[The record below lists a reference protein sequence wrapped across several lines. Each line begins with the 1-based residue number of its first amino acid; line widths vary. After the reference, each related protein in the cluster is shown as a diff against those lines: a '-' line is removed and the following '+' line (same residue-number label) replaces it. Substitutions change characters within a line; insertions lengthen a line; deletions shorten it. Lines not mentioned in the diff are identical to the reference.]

1 MSDPFVH
8 LRVASGYSL
17 QYGASHPSALVRA
30 AADAEMDTLGLTDR
44 DGLYG
49 AIRFAKACVET
60 GVAPVI
66 GADLGLRPEG
76 AAGERW
82 RTVRGAGEGV
92 HPHDRAHAFAR
103 DLPAETTVGT
113 GPREATPTT
122 GRAVALASSR
132 RGWASLCRLVSAA
145 HADGERGSPRITR
158 DLVGRHG
165 DDVVVMLGPD
175 SDVGRALASQDDDR
189 AERLLDAWRDV
200 VPAERLAIGVVNHR
214 VGPSTSPG
222 SRWTGSGNGG
232 TRSGSRAVVG
242 SASFA
247 GRMLAFADAHGV
259 TGVLTNAVRMAR
271 RTDAPVADVLDAA
284 RRLVPLDARNV
295 DRRNAEGYLKSGKE
309 MIGVAEEVCRIAGR
323 RGASGLF
330 GATRDLAIR
339 CRLDPHADVGLGEIH
354 LPEFEISTGSIH
366 GTTAGRAC
374 RDHSVDNALAELRA
388 RCEAGVNRR
397 YGVPNEQVR
406 ERLDDELGVIEQ
418 LGFASY
424 FLTVARVV
432 DDIRGLGIRVAARG
446 SGAGSLVNYALG
458 ISGIDPIRYD
468 LIMERFLSPLRR
480 ALPDID
486 IDVESAR
493 RTDIYDMI
501 FDTFGAE
508 RVACVAMMDT
518 YRVRHAIRDVGAAMS
533 LPPGDIDAIAKS
545 FPHIRARDA
554 RHALRDLPELRAAN
568 LGDAQLQ
575 TLFEL
580 VEGLDG
586 LPRHVALHPCG
597 VLLSDATLLDRTPVE
612 RSFGDY
618 PMSQFDKEDV
628 EDIGLL
634 KLDVLGIRMQSSMA
648 HAVNEIERATGER
661 IDLDA
666 LAPFDDAS
674 VYDMIGR
681 AETLGCFQIESPG
694 QRELVGKFGPSEFND
709 IIIDISLFRPG
720 PVKSDMVVPFLR
732 ARNGW
737 TDARYL
743 HPDLIPALA
752 ETRGV
757 VVFHEQII
765 KIVAIM
771 TGCSYAYGDEARRAL
786 GSPQGQEDVRRWFV
800 PTALKRGYEQRVVDD
815 VWEVLKS
822 FASFGFCKAHAA
834 AFALPTYQSAWLKRH
849 HPAAFLAGVL
859 THDPGMYPKRLILE
873 EARRLGIPILPLDVN
888 ASGVEYLIEEL
899 PLVEQPPR
907 DEAACRGHDPATY
920 GIRLSL
926 ADVKGISEAES
937 ERIVAG
943 RPYTGLTD
951 FWARAHA
958 ASDLVER
965 LILAGAFDDLY
976 GIGAP
981 RLVGRRGAVTR
992 RDLLLCLADL
1002 ARTER
1007 VDARVNGRR
1016 ARDLAGG
1023 RVNGRQ
1029 AVQLA
1034 LPLAETSLVEPV
1046 EATPP
1051 LAELV
1056 EATPPLVEPVETPL
1070 VELVETRLDVV
1081 VTGLPEMTADE
1092 RMQAE
1097 LDVLGLDAT
1106 RHVLSDHLPFLR
1118 SLGIAWSEGLLKRH
1132 SQSTMLVAGVK
1143 VATQTPPV
1151 KSGRRVIFLTLDDTT
1166 GPVDLTFFEDAQGPY
1181 ATTVFNSWLIVGRG
1195 ELRRTGP
1202 RGVSLR
1208 ATGAWDLVHLE
1219 SVWRRVLDEAGDEA
1233 TAVAS
1238 VRELIDAPV
1247 VMPEPVRRGA
1257 DWGEGPAAD
1266 TEHHGQAGGM
1276 GQRRVWVHPS
1286 GFVQNPYTDVAPA
1299 GESPKSVPQR
1309 KLWHSSQ
1316 GSSGW

>member
-1 MSDPFVH
+1 MSDPYVH

-17 QYGASHPSALVRA
+17 QYGASHPEELVRQ
-30 AADAEMDTLGLTDR
+30 AADHDMDTLGLTDR

-49 AIRFAKACVET
+49 AIRFAKACLEA

-66 GADLGLRPEG
+66 GADLALRP
-76 AAGERW
+76 AGP
-82 RTVRGAGEGV
+82 RGR
-92 HPHDRAHAFAR
+92 PDAHAS
-103 DLPAETTVGT
+103 VGT
-113 GPREATPTT
+113 GPREAAATT

-145 HADGERGSPRITR
+145 HADGGRGSPRLTR
-158 DLVGRHG
+158 EQVGRHC
-165 DDVVVMLGPD
+165 DDLVIVLGPD
-175 SDVGRALASQDDDR
+175 SDLGRALADRDDDR
-189 AERLLDAWRDV
+189 AGRLLGSWLEA
-200 VPAERLAIGVVNHR
+200 VPADRLAIGVVSHR
-214 VGPSTSPG
+214 VAGHGP
-222 SRWTGSGNGG
+222 
-232 TRSGSRAVVG
+232 G
-242 SASFA
+242 SASLA
-247 GRMLAFADAHGV
+247 GRMLAFADAHGL

-271 RTDAPVADVLDAA
+271 RSDAPTADVLDAT
-284 RRLVPLDARNV
+284 RRLVPLDLRNV
-295 DRRNAEGYLKSGKE
+295 DRRNAEGHLKSGKE
-309 MIGVAEEVCRIAGR
+309 MIAVAEEVAALAGR
-323 RGASGLF
+323 RDATRLF

-339 CRLDPHADVGLGEIH
+339 CRLDPRADVGLGEIH
-354 LPEFEISTGSIH
+354 LPEFAVLG
-366 GTTAGRAC
+366 GAAGDAF
-374 RDHSVDNALAELRA
+374 AELR
-388 RCEAGVNRR
+388 RRSEAGLVAR
-397 YGVPNEQVR
+397 YGAPGEDAR
-406 ERLDDELGVIEQ
+406 RRLDDELDVIGRM
-418 LGFASY
+418 GFASY

-458 ISGIDPIRYD
+458 ISGVDPLRYD

-493 RTDIYDMI
+493 RTEIYDLI
-501 FDTFGAE
+501 FATFGAE

-533 LPPGDIDAIAKS
+533 LPPGDVDAIAKS

-568 LGDAQLQ
+568 LNDRQLQ
-575 TLFEL
+575 VLFTL
-580 VEGLDG
+580 VESLDG

-618 PMSQFDKEDV
+618 PMSQFDKTDV

-648 HAVNEIERATGER
+648 HAVHEIERVTGER
-661 IDLDA
+661 VDLDA
-666 LAPFDDAS
+666 LAPYDDPE
-674 VYDMIGR
+674 VYAMIGR

-694 QRELVGKFGPSEFND
+694 QRELVGKFGPADFND

-737 TDARYL
+737 DVPRYL
-743 HPDLIPALA
+743 HPDLVPALA

-757 VVFHEQII
+757 VVFHEQVIR
-765 KIVAIM
+765 IVAAM
-771 TGCSYAYGDEARRAL
+771 TGCSLAYGDEARRAL
-786 GSPQGQEDVRRWFV
+786 GSTQGQEDVRRWFV
-800 PTALKRGYEQRVVDD
+800 PTALGRGYEPRIVET
-815 VWEVLKS
+815 VWEVLRS

-859 THDPGMYPKRLILE
+859 THDPGLYPKRLILE
-873 EARRLGIPILPLDVN
+873 EARRLGLPILPLDVN
-888 ASGVEYLIEEL
+888 ASGVEYRVEGE
-899 PLVEQPPR
+899 PL
-907 DEAACRGHDPATY
+907 

-926 ADVKGISEAES
+926 ADVKGITGAEC

-943 RPYTGLTD
+943 RPYLGLTD
-951 FWARAHA
+951 FWARAHVA
-958 ASDLVER
+958 ADLAER
-965 LILAGAFDDLY
+965 LVLAGAFDDLY
-976 GIGAP
+976 GIGGP
-981 RLVGRRGAVTR
+981 RPVGARGAVTR
-992 RDLLLCLADL
+992 RDLLLHLADL
-1002 ARTER
+1002 VRADRA
-1007 VDARVNGRR
+1007 DARAHGR
-1016 ARDLAGG
+1016 ARGLASDGAA
-1023 RVNGRQ
+1023 GRQ

-1034 LPLAETSLVEPV
+1034 LDLSPA
-1046 EATPP
+1046 
-1051 LAELV
+1051 
-1056 EATPPLVEPVETPL
+1056 
-1070 VELVETRLDVV
+1070 DVV

-1092 RMQAE
+1092 RMRAE

-1106 RHVLSDHLPFLR
+1106 RHVLTDHLPFLR
-1118 SLGIAWSEGLLKRH
+1118 ALGVTWSEELLRRR
-1132 SQSTMLVAGVK
+1132 SGSTLLVAGVK

-1151 KSGRRVIFLTLDDTT
+1151 RSGRRVIFLTVDDTT
-1166 GPVDLTFFEDAQGPY
+1166 GPVDLTFFSDAQGPF

-1219 SVWRRVLDEAGDEA
+1219 AVWRRVLDETGDAEA
-1233 TAVAS
+1233 AVAA
-1238 VRELIDAPV
+1238 VRGLIAAPV
-1247 VMPEPVRRGA
+1247 ALPEPDA
-1257 DWGEGPAAD
+1257 DRPAPDRPAGPAAPGQP
-1266 TEHHGQAGGM
+1266 GQAGGM
-1276 GQRRVWVHPS
+1276 GQRRAFLHSS

-1299 GESPKSVPQR
+1299 GESPKSASAR
-1309 KLWHSSQ
+1309 KLWHSSP
-1316 GSSGW
+1316 GSSGR

>member
-30 AADAEMDTLGLTDR
+30 AADADADTLALTDR

-66 GADLGLRPEG
+66 GADLALRPEG
-76 AAGERW
+76 AHGR
-82 RTVRGAGEGV
+82 
-92 HPHDRAHAFAR
+92 PDAHAS
-103 DLPAETTVGT
+103 VGT
-113 GPREATPTT
+113 GPREAAPST

-132 RGWASLCRLVSAA
+132 MGWASLCRLLSAA
-145 HADGERGSPRITR
+145 HADAERGSPRVTR
-158 DLVGRHG
+158 ELVGRHG
-165 DDVVVMLGPD
+165 DDLVVVLGPD
-175 SDVGRALASQDDDR
+175 SDLGRALDARAGAR
-189 AERLLDAWRDV
+189 AERLLGDWLEV
-200 VPAERLAIGVVNHR
+200 VPPERLAIGVINQR
-214 VGPSTSPG
+214 VAGHG
-222 SRWTGSGNGG
+222 Q
-232 TRSGSRAVVG
+232 G
-242 SASFA
+242 SASLA

-271 RTDAPVADVLDAA
+271 RSDAPTADVLDAA

-309 MIGVAEEVCRIAGR
+309 MIAVAEEVCAIAGR
-323 RGASGLF
+323 PDAVRLF

-339 CRLDPHADVGLGEIH
+339 CRLDPRADIGLGEIH
-354 LPEFEISTGSIH
+354 LPEFDTLGVSDGF
-366 GTTAGRAC
+366 
-374 RDHSVDNALAELRA
+374 VELRR
-388 RCEAGVNRR
+388 RCEAGLIAR
-397 YGVPNEQVR
+397 YGVPDSR
-406 ERLDDELGVIEQ
+406 ARARLDDELDVIGQ
-418 LGFASY
+418 MGFASY

-432 DDIRGLGIRVAARG
+432 GDIKGMGVRVAARG
-446 SGAGSLVNYALG
+446 SGAGSLVNYVLG
-458 ISGIDPIRYD
+458 ISGVDPIRYD

-501 FDTFGAE
+501 FATFGTE

-568 LGDAQLQ
+568 LNDAQLRV
-575 TLFEL
+575 LFEL
-580 VEGLDG
+580 VESLDG

-618 PMSQFDKEDV
+618 PMSQFDKDDV

-648 HAVNEIERATGER
+648 HAVHEIERTTGER
-661 IDLDA
+661 VDLDA
-666 LAPFDDAS
+666 LAPFDDES
-674 VYDMIGR
+674 VYEMIGR

-694 QRELVGKFGPSEFND
+694 QRELVGKFGPSDFND
-709 IIIDISLFRPG
+709 IVIDISLFRPG
-720 PVKSDMVVPFLR
+720 PVKSDMVNPFLR

-737 TDARYL
+737 DAPRYL

-765 KIVAIM
+765 KIVSIM

-786 GSPQGQEDVRRWFV
+786 GSEAGQEDVRRWFV
-800 PTALKRGYEQRVVDD
+800 PTALGRGYDASTVEVV
-815 VWEVLKS
+815 WGVLKS

-849 HPAAFLAGVL
+849 HPAAFLSGVL

-873 EARRLGIPILPLDVN
+873 EARRIGIPILPLDVN
-888 ASGVEYLIEEL
+888 HSDTEYRIEPLDESAPSRAYGTRHALGLVQSESAPDDEL
-899 PLVEQPPR
+899 GTAGATQGSVGAGREWPPLSPADPSADPSPPDQR
-907 DEAACRGHDPATY
+907 F
-920 GIRLSL
+920 GIRLCL
-926 ADVKGISEAES
+926 ADVKGITDAES
-937 ERIVAG
+937 ERVVAG
-943 RPYTGLTD
+943 RPFTGLTD
-951 FWARAHA
+951 FWSRALV
-958 ASDLVER
+958 ASDLAER

-976 GIGAP
+976 GIGTP
-981 RLVGRRGAVTR
+981 RAVVPRGAVTR

-1002 ARTER
+1002 ARADR
-1007 VDARVNGRR
+1007 ADARAGGR
-1016 ARDLAGG
+1016 ARGLSGG

-1034 LPLAETSLVEPV
+1034 LDLTGGAASEP
-1046 EATPP
+1046 AC
-1051 LAELV
+1051 
-1056 EATPPLVEPVETPL
+1056 
-1070 VELVETRLDVV
+1070 DVA

-1097 LDVLGLDAT
+1097 LDIIGLDAT

-1118 SLGIAWSEGLLKRH
+1118 SLGVATAEGMLKRR
-1132 SQSTMLVAGVK
+1132 SRSSMLVAGVK

-1151 KSGRRVIFLTLDDTT
+1151 RSGRRVIFLTLDDTT

-1181 ATTVFNSWLIVGRG
+1181 ASTVFNSWLLVARG

-1208 ATGAWDLVHLE
+1208 ATGAWELTHLE
-1219 SVWRRVLDEAGDEA
+1219 AVWRRVLDETGDEA
-1233 TAVAS
+1233 AAVAA
-1238 VRELIDAPV
+1238 VGEIIDAPV
-1247 VMPEPVRRGA
+1247 AMPAPTRRGD
-1257 DWGEGPAAD
+1257 DWGDGPAAD
-1266 TEHHGQAGGM
+1266 TEHGAAAGGM
-1276 GQRRVWVHPS
+1276 GQRRVWLHPS

-1299 GESPKSVPQR
+1299 GEPTKSVPQR
-1309 KLWHSSQ
+1309 KLWHSSP

>member
-30 AADAEMDTLGLTDR
+30 AVDAEADTLALTDR

-49 AIRFAKACVET
+49 AIRFAKACAET
-60 GVAPVI
+60 GIAPVI
-66 GADLGLRPEG
+66 GADLALRP
-76 AAGERW
+76 AGI
-82 RTVRGAGEGV
+82 RGR
-92 HPHDRAHAFAR
+92 PDAHAI
-103 DLPAETTVGT
+103 VGT
-113 GPREATPTT
+113 GPREASPMI
-122 GRAVALASSR
+122 GRLVTLASSR

-145 HADGERGSPRITR
+145 HADGERGSPRVTR
-158 DLVGRHG
+158 ELIGRHG
-165 DDVVVMLGPD
+165 DDLVVMLGPD
-175 SDVGRALASQDDDR
+175 SDLGRALDARSDDR
-189 AERLLDAWRDV
+189 AETLLREWLDV
-200 VPAERLAIGVVNHR
+200 VPRDRLAIGVTNHR
-214 VGPSTSPG
+214 VAGHG
-222 SRWTGSGNGG
+222 Q
-232 TRSGSRAVVG
+232 G
-242 SASFA
+242 SASLA
-247 GRMLAFADAHGV
+247 GRMLAFADRHGI
-259 TGVLTNAVRMAR
+259 TGVLTNAVRMASR
-271 RTDAPVADVLDAA
+271 SDAPAADVLDAA
-284 RRLVPLDARNV
+284 RRLVPLDVRNV

-309 MIGVAEEVCRIAGR
+309 MIAVAEEVCALSGR
-323 RGASGLF
+323 RDATRLF

-339 CRLDPHADVGLGEIH
+339 CRLDPAADVGLGEIH
-354 LPEFEISTGSIH
+354 LPEFEVLGAADGFT
-366 GTTAGRAC
+366 
-374 RDHSVDNALAELRA
+374 ELRH
-388 RCEAGVNRR
+388 RCEAGLNVR
-397 YGVPNEQVR
+397 YGVPDDAALA
-406 ERLDDELGVIEQ
+406 RLDVELEVIGK

-432 DDIRGLGIRVAARG
+432 DDIKAKGIRVAARG

-458 ISGIDPIRYD
+458 ISGVDPIRYG

-501 FDTFGAE
+501 FDTFGTE

-568 LGDAQLQ
+568 LNDKQLQ
-575 TLFEL
+575 VLFEL
-580 VEGLDG
+580 VERLDG

-597 VLLSDATLLDRTPVE
+597 VLLSDASLLDRTPVE

-618 PMSQFDKEDV
+618 PMSQFDKTDV

-648 HAVNEIERATGER
+648 HAVDEVERTTGER

-666 LAPFDDAS
+666 LAPFDDES
-674 VYDMIGR
+674 VYEMIGR

-694 QRELVGKFGPSEFND
+694 QRELVGKFGPRDFTD
-709 IIIDISLFRPG
+709 IVIDISLFRPG
-720 PVKSDMVVPFLR
+720 PVKSEMVTPFLS

-737 TDARYL
+737 DVPRYL

-752 ETRGV
+752 ETAGV
-757 VVFHEQII
+757 VVFHEQVI
-765 KIVAIM
+765 KIVSIM

-786 GSPQGQEDVRRWFV
+786 GSEAGQEDVRRWFV
-800 PTALKRGYEQRVVDD
+800 PTALGRGYDPQTVEVV
-815 VWEVLKS
+815 WGVLKS

-849 HPAAFLAGVL
+849 HPAAFLSGVL
-859 THDPGMYPKRLILE
+859 SHDPGMYPKRLILE

-888 ASGVEYLIEEL
+888 RSMPDYRIEPVTERATAPLEQRSASAWPEEKT
-899 PLVEQPPR
+899 ESAGGAI
-907 DEAACRGHDPATY
+907 DGY

-926 ADVKGISEAES
+926 SDVRGITDAES

-943 RPYTGLTD
+943 RPYLGLID
-951 FWARAHA
+951 FWTRAA
-958 ASDLVER
+958 PASDLAER
-965 LILAGAFDDLY
+965 LVLAGAFDDLY
-976 GIGAP
+976 GIGEA
-981 RLVGRRGAVTR
+981 RSIGRRGVVTR

-1002 ARTER
+1002 VRASR
-1007 VDARVNGRR
+1007 VDARATGR
-1016 ARDLAGG
+1016 ARGLASAGAA
-1023 RVNGRQ
+1023 GRQ

-1034 LPLAETSLVEPV
+1034 LELGPPPSDRQGGAPEAAFAAERGLDLHVDVSAGGLDEGRVDGHVRERPG
-1046 EATPP
+1046 
-1051 LAELV
+1051 
-1056 EATPPLVEPVETPL
+1056 
-1070 VELVETRLDVV
+1070 DVV

-1092 RMQAE
+1092 RMAAE
-1097 LDVLGLDAT
+1097 LDIIGLDAT

-1118 SLGIAWSEGLLKRH
+1118 SLGIAWSEGLLKRR
-1132 SQSTMLVAGVK
+1132 SRSSMLVAGVK

-1151 KSGRRVIFLTLDDTT
+1151 RSGKRVIFLTLDDTT
-1166 GPVDLTFFEDAQGPY
+1166 GPVDLTFFADAQGPY
-1181 ATTVFNSWLIVGRG
+1181 AATVFNSWLLVGRG

-1208 ATGAWDLVHLE
+1208 ATGAWELTHLE
-1219 SVWRRVLDEAGDEA
+1219 SVWRRVLDETGDEA
-1233 TAVAS
+1233 AAIAAVH
-1238 VRELIDAPV
+1238 EIIDAPV
-1247 VMPEPVRRGA
+1247 EMPEPVKRGD
-1257 DWGEGPAAD
+1257 DWGSGPPAD
-1266 TEHHGQAGGM
+1266 TGQHGPAGGM
-1276 GQRRVWVHPS
+1276 GQRRVFVHPS
-1286 GFVQNPYTDVAPA
+1286 GFVQNPYTDIAPA
-1299 GESPKSVPQR
+1299 GESPKTVPHR

>member
-30 AADAEMDTLGLTDR
+30 AAGHDADTLGLTDR

-49 AIRFAKACVET
+49 AVRFAKACLEA
-60 GVAPVI
+60 GIAPVV
-66 GADLGLRPEG
+66 GADLALRPPG
-76 AAGERW
+76 P
-82 RTVRGAGEGV
+82 RGRPGSDAI
-92 HPHDRAHAFAR
+92 
-103 DLPAETTVGT
+103 VGT
-113 GPREATPTT
+113 GPREAAPMV

-132 RGWASLCRLVSAA
+132 RGWGSLCRLVSAA

-158 DLVGRHG
+158 ELVGRHG
-165 DDVVVMLGPD
+165 DDLVVVLGPD
-175 SDVGRALASQDDDR
+175 SDLGRALIARDDGR
-189 AERLLDAWRDV
+189 AEGLLGEWLAV
-200 VPAERLAIGVVNHR
+200 VPRDRLAIGVVNHR
-214 VGPSTSPG
+214 VAGHGP
-222 SRWTGSGNGG
+222 
-232 TRSGSRAVVG
+232 G
-242 SASFA
+242 SASLA
-247 GRMLAFADAHGV
+247 GRMLAFADAQGV

-271 RTDAPVADVLDAA
+271 RADAPTADVLDAA

-309 MIGVAEEVCRIAGR
+309 MIAVAEEVCAIAGR
-323 RGASGLF
+323 RDAVRLF
-330 GATRDLAIR
+330 GATRDLAVR
-339 CRLDPHADVGLGEIH
+339 CRLDPHGDIGLGEVH
-354 LPEFEISTGSIH
+354 LPEFEVLG
-366 GTTAGRAC
+366 AG
-374 RDHSVDNALAELRA
+374 DGFAELRR
-388 RCEAGVNRR
+388 RCEAGVNER
-397 YGVPNEQVR
+397 YGVPSTEVAARLEEELEVVR
-406 ERLDDELGVIEQ
+406 VKGY
-418 LGFASY
+418 ASY

-432 DDIRGLGIRVAARG
+432 DDIRGLGVRVAARG
-446 SGAGSLVNYALG
+446 SGAGSLINYALG
-458 ISGIDPIRYD
+458 ISGIDPIRYG

-486 IDVESAR
+486 VDVESAR
-493 RTDIYDMI
+493 RTEVYDMI
-501 FDTFGAE
+501 FRTFGSE

-533 LPPGDIDAIAKS
+533 LPPGDVDAIAKS

-568 LGDAQLQ
+568 LDDAQLRV
-575 TLFEL
+575 LFEL
-580 VEGLDG
+580 VESLDG

-648 HAVNEIERATGER
+648 HAVNEIERTSGER
-661 IDLDA
+661 IDLES
-666 LAPFDDAS
+666 LAPFDDPE
-674 VYDMIGR
+674 VYEMIGR

-694 QRELVGKFGPSEFND
+694 QRELVGKFGPSDFTD
-709 IIIDISLFRPG
+709 IVIDISLFRPG

-737 TDARYL
+737 DVPRYL

-752 ETRGV
+752 ETCGV
-757 VVFHEQII
+757 VVFHEQVI
-765 KIVAIM
+765 KIVSIM
-771 TGCSYAYGDEARRAL
+771 TGCNYAYGDEARRAL
-786 GSPQGQEDVRRWFV
+786 GSDRGQEDVRRWFV
-800 PTALKRGYEQRVVDD
+800 PTALERGYDARTVQT
-815 VWEVLKS
+815 VWEVLRS

-834 AFALPTYQSAWLKRH
+834 AFALPTYQSAWLKRY

-888 ASGVEYLIEEL
+888 ASGIEYHIEALLE
-899 PLVEQPPR
+899 PSFDQ
-907 DEAACRGHDPATY
+907 AF

-926 ADVKGISEAES
+926 ADVKGITEAES
-937 ERIVAG
+937 ERIVRA
-943 RPYTGLTD
+943 RPFAGLTD
-951 FWARAHA
+951 FWARAA
-958 ASDLVER
+958 VASDLAER
-965 LILAGAFDDLY
+965 LILSGAFDDLY
-976 GIGAP
+976 GIGTP
-981 RLVGRRGAVTR
+981 RAVGRRGAVTR

-1002 ARTER
+1002 ARADR
-1007 VDARVNGRR
+1007 VDARQLRATGR
-1016 ARDLAGG
+1016 ARGLSGG
-1023 RVNGRQ
+1023 RVNGHQ

-1034 LPLAETSLVEPV
+1034 LDLGPWADGGDPV
-1046 EATPP
+1046 AGASGRPGP
-1051 LAELV
+1051 G
-1056 EATPPLVEPVETPL
+1056 
-1070 VELVETRLDVV
+1070 DVA

-1092 RMQAE
+1092 RMAAE
-1097 LDVLGLDAT
+1097 LDIIGLDAT

-1118 SLGIAWSEGLLKRH
+1118 SLGVTWSDELLKRR
-1132 SQSTMLVAGVK
+1132 SRSTLLVAGVK

-1151 KSGRRVIFLTLDDTT
+1151 RSGRRVIFLTLDDTT

-1181 ATTVFNSWLIVGRG
+1181 ANTVFNSWLIVGRG

-1208 ATGAWDLVHLE
+1208 ATGAWELTHLE
-1219 SVWRRVLDEAGDEA
+1219 SVWRRVLDETGDEDA
-1233 TAVAS
+1233 AVAA
-1238 VRELIDAPV
+1238 VREIVDAPV
-1247 VMPEPVRRGA
+1247 AMPEPTRRGD
-1257 DWGEGPAAD
+1257 DWGEGEPAD
-1266 TEHHGQAGGM
+1266 TGHRAQAGGM

-1299 GESPKSVPQR
+1299 GESPKSTPQR
-1309 KLWHSSQ
+1309 KLWHSSP